1 MVGFKTFGGQFL
13 WHEGRDQPVLVV
25 GEPECRVAMITW
37 DKVVGRL
44 KGDKADSIP
53 FFWQG
58 FAERARERK
67 PGTDVLFV

>member
-1 MVGFKTFGGQFL
+1 
-13 WHEGRDQPVLVV
+13 
-25 GEPECRVAMITW
+25 MITW
-37 DKVVGRL
+37 DKVAGRL